1 MGYKGHKPGLKR
13 FLKSFVFA
21 VQGVNNAWKHEMNIR
36 FHVLVAILIS
46 FLGLILR
53 VTTTEWLILLLT
65 IFAMISLEL
74 VNTAIERT
82 VDLVTDDFKPLA
94 KQAKDVAA
102 GAVLIFSIGSIIIG
116 VIIFLPKIIRFLN

>member
-1 MGYKGHKPGLKR
+1 
-13 FLKSFVFA
+13 
-21 VQGVNNAWKHEMNIR
+21 MNIR
-36 FHVLVAILIS
+36 FHVLVAVLTI
-46 FLGLILR
+46 FLGFTLK
-53 VTTTEWLILLLT
+53 VTPTEWLILLLT
-65 IFAMISLEL
+65 MFVMISLEL

-116 VIIFLPKIIRFLN
+116 VIIFLPKAIRFFN